1 MYIAFSLS
9 DAMLDF
15 RQYSHEILH
24 VVYSLVPRL
33 LHSFLSHTLQ
43 KVGRE
48 PGRFYPMQDD
58 LVCVVLCVDWV
69 SELSPTHA
77 VFELL
82 TVVDME
88 LPSCLSQQLVLLVYS
103 TFRTQELF
111 VVASQGLL
119 PAIFG

>member
-69 SELSPTHA
+69 SELSPTHT

-82 TVVDME
+82 TVVDTE
-88 LPSCLSQQLVLLVYS
+88 SPSCLSQQLVLLVYS
-103 TFRTQELF
+103 TFRTEELF

-119 PAIFG
+119 PAIFE